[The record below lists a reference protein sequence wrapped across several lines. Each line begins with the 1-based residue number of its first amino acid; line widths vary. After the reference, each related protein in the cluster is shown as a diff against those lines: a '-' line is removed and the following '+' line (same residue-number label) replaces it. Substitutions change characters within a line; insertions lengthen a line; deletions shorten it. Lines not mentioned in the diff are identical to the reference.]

1 MNRRRYLL
9 TQTHTLEEMHKILGA
24 MKNLAYIETGKL
36 TQRIENQVLVLENIL
51 QIAADFLAFH
61 PDPFTHRWHAHV
73 LIAIGS
79 ERGFCGDFNDKLL
92 RHLDEVTASPESA
105 YTALIS
111 VGYRIGAKLEHHPLR
126 AAAIEGAATTE
137 EIERVLTLMVDEIA
151 ALRDAGSPLRLSC
164 LHLGGATGEAM
175 IESLLPPFQEKKAG
189 GASYSTP
196 PLLYLPPQ
204 DFFQQL
210 VDQYLLAAL
219 HKILY
224 ESLMVEN
231 QHRLRHLDGALRH
244 LEQRLEQMRQRDRQ
258 LRQEEIIEEIEVIL
272 LGSTGDGSAKP

>member
-1 MNRRRYLL
+1 
-9 TQTHTLEEMHKILGA
+9 MHKILGA

-92 RHLDEVTASPESA
+92 RHLDEVTASPQSH

-111 VGYRIGAKLEHHPLR
+111 VGYRLGAKLERHPLL
-126 AAAIEGAATTE
+126 AAAIEGAATAE
-137 EIERVLTLMVDEIA
+137 EVERVLTLMVDEVA
-151 ALRDAGSPLRLSC
+151 ALRGAGSPLRLSC
-164 LHLGGATGEAM
+164 LHPGGATGESM
-175 IESLLPPFQEKKAG
+175 IASLLPPFQDHKEHG
-189 GASYSTP
+189 VSYSTP

-204 DFFQQL
+204 EFFQQL
-210 VDQYLLAAL
+210 VDQYLFAAL
-219 HKILY
+219 NKILH
-224 ESLMVEN
+224 ESLMAEN
-231 QHRLRHLDGALRH
+231 QQRLQHLDGALRH
-244 LEQRLEQMRQRDRQ
+244 LDQRLERLRQRDRL

-272 LGSTGDGSAKP
+272 LGSTGDGSARQWRTED